1 MEAGWHAGRSICC
14 STGCCALGNGCGVGG
29 WVLAA
34 VGARLIALLVPPFR
48 SLAAPAQGGKRR
60 AGLYRSLP
68 RVGRSV
74 ESCNARKSFAS
85 CRREWGGGD
94 SCVAAACSRRDPYSR
109 IVRACIRAAGTCDGK
124 RCDAVLVWIRQAD
137 SGSTL

>member
-34 VGARLIALLVPPFR
+34 VGARLIALLVPPSG
-48 SLAAPAQGGKRR
+48 SLAAPATREARGGLTVPLF
-60 AGLYRSLP
+60 AACGEE
-68 RVGRSV
+68 GV

-94 SCVAAACSRRDPYSR
+94 SCVAVAA
-109 IVRACIRAAGTCDGK
+109 AAATPIAG
-124 RCDAVLVWIRQAD
+124 L
-137 SGSTL
+137 